1 VAGANARAEVAEK
14 RIVAAASFMVSSA
27 LESNNDGG
35 FTTTLSK
42 NEEFISSGLEGTE
55 NIELYLASTI
65 ERDRCTYWH

>member
-14 RIVAAASFMVSSA
+14 RLVAAASFMVSSA

-65 ERDRCTYWH
+65 ERDRCTYWY

>member
-65 ERDRCTYWH
+65 ERDRCTYWY